1 MSISRQLLLQQLAAV
16 LESDPETLNIDA
28 GFIKNGGNSLNAVEL
43 VSRCRKFGIPLSV
56 AQVLTCTN
64 LNCLLGNSP
73 SATSPNH
80 DHHTTRS
87 LIDDSD
93 DDSLPH
99 TPSSGGSPRA
109 STPIPGEDMSTA
121 KYEKDNTMNIPE
133 TIRGSVLDEHATEN
147 LSEMQAS
154 LLHGSLKN
162 PGTNIIYH
170 YETFLTSV
178 IPKMRE
184 AWKSVIEAEPIFRT
198 SLMCQPTPG
207 EDQFV
212 WTEVTVDTE
221 MEYQRQLQAVHLQP
235 SASYSFKVVHWPGQ
249 NLSTSRSTI
258 IWAVHH
264 AFIDGYSAMILFCK
278 VRRAVAG
285 LPVPSGPGPSFTK
298 VDKHI
303 RLWRQQHKDE
313 GDKYWKAQ
321 APQLEQAQGDLL
333 LPAQPN
339 QGDMPCTITQSEE
352 IHVASSITKSQL
364 QSVVRELGI
373 TPAAFYYAAWS
384 LVLSDYADSDNVVFG
399 AVLAGRNLPLEG
411 IDEVVGPLVNTLPLC
426 VSLDRKAFVKD
437 FLQTVF
443 SKIME
448 LAEYQWTTPD
458 NGYTRSFT
466 SAMALQVPEPECPKG
481 ILPIEA
487 PYTRQT
493 TDVPLSINVQ
503 PDGGARFVYHTN
515 HYSRQDVTRIGHH
528 YQRAMQLL
536 LRPHQPV
543 KECLQGIL
551 GCADLETLM
560 TFGNCHSTLTT
571 AMAVQED
578 LVTLFESAASKD
590 SAAVAIRKGG
600 SEVTYQ
606 ELDTYAS
613 RIATT
618 LKSYIGQ
625 GDVVCLH
632 ADRSINWI
640 VGMMGVLKAGAVYCA
655 VDGGLP
661 QEARDIIFSASG
673 ARMFLVP
680 SQADQKFRPASC
692 EHLLVSEQLMNADEL
707 PLAYRDSPR
716 PEANAYLCFTSG
728 STGKPKG
735 VMCSHEGLVAFQR
748 DLEVRLFAQ
757 PGHRVAQIMSVAFD
771 GSIHEIFSALSYG
784 ATLVLQSGGDPF
796 AHLSEVDSAILT
808 PSMARVLDPKDYDQ
822 LSSVYLVG
830 EPVPQAVCD
839 RWSQEKALYNM
850 YGPTEGTCGATIKRL
865 YPHKAVTI
873 GPPNPSTRL
882 YIMNRHHELV
892 PPGVI
897 GEIYIAGVQVA
908 RHYIGMPKETAE
920 RFIADPIRRIGERM
934 YKTGDRGYWSS
945 TGEVVCLGRTDRQI
959 KLRGFRLDLDDLEAR
974 MVRAVADVTAVAVAR
989 QGNNLVAAI
998 LPATADVDAFAARV
1012 AQVLPP
1018 YATPRK
1024 IFALS
1029 EFPTT
1034 KAGKR
1039 DYLAL
1044 ARMSLQAPTA
1054 TGRPLRG
1061 HLEKLVGEAFRDVLR
1076 LRPDVSLNTHSSFHE
1091 LGGHSLLQLQLTIR
1105 ISQAVGQQIPLRLI
1119 VQHDRIEHL
1128 AAAIENN
1135 GPGLPRLLA
1144 RNEMVLGESNLSP
1157 MELEWWHKCQVNEST
1172 SSFNVNFIAMLD
1184 DQLVDRAR
1192 LADACNDVMAR
1203 HRILRSRY
1211 IFSRSSGRVMRQYSP
1226 LAPRVRLVK
1235 SIINPWIE
1243 INRPFAL
1250 ARSAPIR
1257 AVISRSQFILTISH
1271 IVADLTT
1278 LQVLLR
1284 EISQRYHEKC
1294 LPPVPQT
1301 YMNTTTWGVK
1311 PTPCDLAFWSDT
1323 LDQLPPTAHLLGHE
1337 GHRRGY
1343 RGKSALCE
1351 VPSTTYAAM
1360 KSFLSQSSITGQQL
1374 AIAAVALCLDNPSV
1388 MSDTEDTTDI
1398 VLGIPYINRKSHE
1411 ELEVVGLFLE
1421 PLPIRIRFGNDR
1433 NAIEPDAY
1441 LRTVQESV
1449 QSSVGHSIHWDQ
1461 LLEHLQVRTS
1471 APDHPLFETV
1481 VTFHSH
1487 NHSNGLEISAPG
1499 FETCYT
1505 FTDGAKFR
1513 LLCEFSAVSEDK
1525 LVLRMEYDTDCFSA
1539 DDIQLL
1545 QTRIPLALA
1554 LLVQGAPYM
1563 AIRQRMASLHDT
1575 PPVKV
1580 LQPDTVFGAPL
1591 SAI

>member
-1 MSISRQLLLQQLAAV
+1 MITSRQLLLQQLGTV
-16 LESDPETLNIDA
+16 LEIGPEALDLDS

-43 VSRCRKFGIPLSV
+43 VSRCRRLGVSLSV
-56 AQVLTCTN
+56 AQVLSCTN
-64 LNCLLGNSP
+64 LNDILGQSP
-73 SATSPNH
+73 PTSQTKR
-80 DHHTTRS
+80 DHHTIPFGS
-87 LIDDSD
+87 DDSEN
-93 DDSLPH
+93 DSLP
-99 TPSSGGSPRA
+99 SSSSNGGSPRP
-109 STPIPGEDMSTA
+109 STPMSSDDMPTPQH
-121 KYEKDNTMNIPE
+121 ENDNTPNISE
-133 TIRGSVLDEHATEN
+133 AMHGTVLDEQATET

-170 YETFLTSV
+170 YETFLTGV
-178 IPKMRE
+178 IPQMRE
-184 AWKSVIEAEPIFRT
+184 AWKSVIEAEPIFQT
-198 SLMCQPTPG
+198 SVMCQPTSG
-207 EDQFV
+207 EERFI
-212 WTEVTVDTE
+212 WTEITVDTE
-221 MEYQRQLQAVHLQP
+221 IEYQRQLQAVDLH
-235 SASYSFKVVHWPGQ
+235 SSTSSSFKVVHWPGQ
-249 NLSTSRSTI
+249 SSSTSRSTI

-264 AFIDGYSAMILFCK
+264 ALIDGYSAMLLFCK
-278 VRRAVAG
+278 VRGTVAG
-285 LPVPSGPGPSFTK
+285 LPILPGPGPSFTQVEK
-298 VDKHI
+298 EI
-303 RLWRQQHKDE
+303 RLWRQQHKAKGDE
-313 GDKYWKAQ
+313 YWKSRAS
-321 APQLEQAQGDLL
+321 QLEQAQGDLL

-339 QGDMPCTITQSEE
+339 QGDTPCTITQSEE
-352 IHVASSITKSQL
+352 IHIASSVSTTQL
-364 QSVVRELGI
+364 QSAVRQLGI
-373 TPAAFYYAAWS
+373 TPAAFYYAAWA
-384 LVLSDYADSDNVVFG
+384 LVLSGYADSDTVVFG

-426 VSLDRKAFVKD
+426 VSIDRKLSVQD
-437 FLQTVF
+437 FLQNVF
-443 SKIME
+443 SQMME
-448 LAEYQWTTPD
+448 LADYQWTTPD
-458 NGYTRSFT
+458 NGYTRSFA
-466 SAMALQVPEPECPKG
+466 SAMALQVPEPECPGG
-481 ILPIEA
+481 ILPIEP

-503 PDGGARFVYHTN
+503 PDGGARFVYHSTQ
-515 HYSRQDVTRIGHH
+515 YSRLDVARLGRH
-528 YQRAMQLL
+528 YQRALQLF
-536 LRPHQPV
+536 LRPHRPV
-543 KECLQGIL
+543 KECLQGLL

-571 AMAVQED
+571 TMAVQED

-590 SAAVAIRKGG
+590 SAAIAIRKGN
-600 SEVTYQ
+600 SDVTYQ
-606 ELDTYAS
+606 DLDTSAS

-618 LKSYIGQ
+618 LKGYISK

-640 VGMMGVLKAGAVYCA
+640 IGMMGVLKAGAVYCA
-655 VDGGLP
+655 VDSGLP

-673 ARMFLVP
+673 AAVFLVP
-680 SQADQKFRPASC
+680 SQADQSFRPASC
-692 EHLLVSEQLMNADEL
+692 EHLLVSDQLVSADEV
-707 PLAYRDSPR
+707 PLAHRGSPE

-796 AHLSEVDSAILT
+796 AHLSEVDAAILT
-808 PSMARVLDPKDYDQ
+808 PSMARVLNPKDYEK

-865 YPHKAVTI
+865 YPHKGVTI

-908 RHYIGMPKETAE
+908 RHYIGMPTETAQ
-920 RFIADPIRRIGERM
+920 RFLPDPIRRIGERM
-934 YKTGDRGYWSS
+934 YKTGDRGYWSGI
-945 TGEVVCLGRTDRQI
+945 GEVVCLGRTDRQI

-974 MVRAVADVTAVAVAR
+974 MVRAVHEVTAVAVAR
-989 QGNNLVAAI
+989 QGNHLIAAI
-998 LPATADVDAFAARV
+998 LPATADVDAFATRV

-1024 IFALS
+1024 ILALS

-1061 HLEKLVGEAFRDVLR
+1061 GLEKLVGEAFRDVLR
-1076 LRPDVSLNTHSSFHE
+1076 LKPDVSLNTHSSFHE

-1105 ISQAVGQQIPLRLI
+1105 ISQAAGQQIPLRLV

-1135 GPGLPRLLA
+1135 GAGLPRLLA
-1144 RNEMVLGESNLSP
+1144 RDEMVLGESNLSP

-1172 SSFNVNFIAMLD
+1172 SSFNVNFIAMMD
-1184 DQLVDRAR
+1184 DHLVDRAR

-1211 IFSRSSGRVMRQYSP
+1211 IFSRSVGTVVRQYSP

-1257 AVISRSQFILTISH
+1257 AVISKSQFILTISH

-1278 LQVLLR
+1278 LQTLLR
-1284 EISQRYHEKC
+1284 EISQRYHGRS

-1311 PTPCDLAFWSDT
+1311 PNPCDLAFWSDT
-1323 LDQLPPTAHLLGHE
+1323 LGQLPPTSHLLGQR

-1343 RGKSALCE
+1343 RGRSAFCE
-1351 VPSTTYAAM
+1351 VPPATYEAM
-1360 KSFLSQSSITGQQL
+1360 KSFLHRSTITGQQL
-1374 AIAAVALCLDNPSV
+1374 AIAAVALCLDNPAA
-1388 MSDTEDTTDI
+1388 MSNVADTTDI
-1398 VLGIPYINRKSHE
+1398 VLGIPYINRKSRE

-1421 PLPIRIRFGNDR
+1421 PLPIRISFSHGDT
-1433 NAIEPDAY
+1433 AHGSESY
-1441 LRTVQESV
+1441 LKTVQQSV

-1461 LLEHLQVRTS
+1461 LLDHLQVRTS

-1487 NHSNGLEISAPG
+1487 DHSNGLELSAPG

-1513 LLCEFSAVSEDK
+1513 LLCEFSAVSGNK

-1554 LLVQGAPYM
+1554 LLVQRVPYS
-1563 AIRQRMASLHDT
+1563 AIRQRMTGLHDV

-1580 LQPDTVFGAPL
+1580 LQPDSVFGAPL
-1591 SAI
+1591 SEI